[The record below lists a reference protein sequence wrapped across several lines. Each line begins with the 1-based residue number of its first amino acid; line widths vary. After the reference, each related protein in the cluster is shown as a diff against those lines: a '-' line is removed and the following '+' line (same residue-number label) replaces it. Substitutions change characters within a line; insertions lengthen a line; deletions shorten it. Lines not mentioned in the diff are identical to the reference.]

1 MSQTPPNAF
10 GIIIIA
16 HGGLAQQYLAT
27 LLHVI
32 GRQDRIA
39 AVSFEDTDNKAD
51 KRKEI
56 SALVEK
62 LDIGTGVVIA
72 TDMYGGTPSNLA
84 MNLGNETKSI
94 GEAGGETK
102 RNILYGVNMPAL
114 IKLARM
120 RDHPIDEAMKSA
132 VDAGHRYLNFCEK
145 QG

>member
-1 MSQTPPNAF
+1 MNKTPPNAF

-32 GRQDRIA
+32 GVQDRIV
-39 AVSFEDTDNKAD
+39 AVSFDDTDSKAE
-51 KRKEI
+51 KREEI
-56 SALVEK
+56 SKLVNALDV
-62 LDIGTGVVIA
+62 GTGVVIA

-84 MNLGNETKSI
+84 MNLGNETKSL
-94 GEAGGETK
+94 GEVGDKGK

-120 RDHPIDEAMKSA
+120 RDHPIDEAVKAA
-132 VDAGHRYLNFCEK
+132 VEAGHRYLNFCEK